1 MSAEFIVY
9 AQSVNISSGTMAG
22 KKTNSKAAGARL
34 THLDSRGRIKMVDV
48 GDKAI
53 TRREA
58 VARGSIK
65 MERATLAAIIGGK
78 LKKGEAL
85 SAARLAGIMAAKRT
99 HELIPLCHQLPLQ
112 VVEVDFHPDRKKSAL
127 EIEARAVT
135 EARTGVEMEALVA
148 VSTAALVIYDMA
160 KAIDRAME
168 IGAIRLIAKR
178 GGRSGE
184 FLRAGESTWRAQ

>member
-1 MSAEFIVY
+1 
-9 AQSVNISSGTMAG
+9 
-22 KKTNSKAAGARL
+22 
-34 THLDSRGRIKMVDV
+34 MVDV
-48 GDKAI
+48 GDKPI

-58 VARGSIK
+58 IARGRIA
-65 MERATLAAIIGGK
+65 MAPATLDAIIGGK

-112 VVEVDFHPDRKKSAL
+112 VVEVDFRPDRGRSAI

-168 IGAIRLIAKR
+168 IGAIRLVAKR

-184 FLRAGESTWRAQ
+184 FLRSGESAWPVR